1 MAPAGAIAHGVIHF
15 DVSVPP
21 RDTRCKEYSS
31 MRAWSSLIGRRLVP
45 VVLALGA
52 SSAAHGQTAAGP
64 AGQAPPVRISMDS
77 AVRLALGHNH
87 QIRSQRL
94 NVEASR
100 ADEITAALKP
110 NPSLSFLAQY
120 FPIFS
125 PSQLTWDY
133 FSNNQ
138 AYTTSLSYLFERGG
152 KRDKRTFVAQDT
164 TEVTAQTTADSERQL
179 AFQTRQL
186 FIGVLLA
193 QSTLDLARENLQ
205 NFSNVVEVNR
215 QRMMLG
221 DLAEGDFYK
230 ISIQKLQFETDASS
244 AEVAVLQAK
253 LALRLSVG
261 ADALPEDFEVDG
273 ALAHAKYVTT
283 LDDVRQAALATRP
296 DLLAAQGGVK
306 LAQDSHAL
314 ALGIRS
320 RDIVGEIEYERN
332 GPLNAIGFGFSIDL
346 PFHDRNQGNIARSRV
361 VLHQSSESELQAR
374 SVVLSDVAT
383 AYAAYQANE
392 KILSVF
398 ESGYLDQS
406 TQSLQISNYVY
417 QQGSGSLLDLLDA
430 ERTNR
435 STQLAYRQALA
446 AYVTSVEQVNFV
458 AGKSVMK

>member
-1 MAPAGAIAHGVIHF
+1 M
-15 DVSVPP
+15 
-21 RDTRCKEYSS
+21 
-31 MRAWSSLIGRRLVP
+31 
-45 VVLALGA
+45 
-52 SSAAHGQTAAGP
+52 
-64 AGQAPPVRISMDS
+64 
-77 AVRLALGHNH
+77 
-87 QIRSQRL
+87 
-94 NVEASR
+94 
-100 ADEITAALKP
+100 
-110 NPSLSFLAQY
+110 
-120 FPIFS
+120 
-125 PSQLTWDY
+125 
-133 FSNNQ
+133 
-138 AYTTSLSYLFERGG
+138 
-152 KRDKRTFVAQDT
+152 
-164 TEVTAQTTADSERQL
+164 
-179 AFQTRQL
+179 
-186 FIGVLLA
+186 LLA
-193 QSTLDLARENLQ
+193 QSTLDLARDNLQ

-253 LALRLSVG
+253 LALRLNVG

-273 ALAHAKYVTT
+273 ALAHAKYATT

-306 LAQDSHAL
+306 LAQDSQAL

-332 GPLNAIGFGFSIDL
+332 GPLNGIGFGFSIDL

-374 SVVLSDVAT
+374 SVVLNDVAT